1 MINEIREKS
10 QKVFDSWFELF
21 AEKNEIQNKERLFE
35 FFYSGYLAGTRY
47 QPGERPYRNSNIM
60 MDDVNRNLDL

>member
-1 MINEIREKS
+1 MLDDIRSKSREI
-10 QKVFDSWFELF
+10 FNSWFEIF
-21 AEKNEIQNKERLFE
+21 AEGKEIDNKERLFE

-47 QPGERPYRNSNIM
+47 QPGERPIRNSNIM

>member
-1 MINEIREKS
+1 MVDDIKDKS
-10 QKVFDSWFELF
+10 RLIFDSWFEIF
-21 AEKNEIQNKERLFE
+21 SKEEEKNEKERLFE

-47 QPGERPYRNSNIM
+47 TPGQKPYRNSNIM